1 MYRGG
6 PPVIPCCA
14 PPHHLTTPANAAACP
29 TWAGRR
35 GCFTGHLRPESA
47 DTTAGPVPCQT
58 GYFFEDLQI
67 GQTASLGKTI
77 TEADILLYAA
87 VSTDTN
93 PIHIDAEAAKQ
104 SIFGERIAHGMLSA
118 GLISAVLGTR
128 LPGPGSLYMR
138 QSLRFAAPVK
148 IGDTVKATA
157 TVTALNPEKKRA
169 TLSTVCTVG
178 DVVVIDGEAYVQVPS
193 RA

>member
-1 MYRGG
+1 M
-6 PPVIPCCA
+6 
-14 PPHHLTTPANAAACP
+14 T
-29 TWAGRR
+29 
-35 GCFTGHLRPESA
+35 
-47 DTTAGPVPCQT
+47 T
-58 GYFFEDLQI
+58 GYFFEDLQV
-67 GQTASLGKTI
+67 GQTDTLGKTI
-77 TEADILLYAA
+77 TEADVLLYAA

-148 IGDTVKATA
+148 IGDTVKATV
-157 TVTALNPEKKRA
+157 TVTALNPQKKRA
-169 TLSTVCTVG
+169 TLSTVCAVG
-178 DVVVIDGEAYVQVPS
+178 DTVVIEGEAYVQVPS
-193 RA
+193 RT

>member
-1 MYRGG
+1 M
-6 PPVIPCCA
+6 
-14 PPHHLTTPANAAACP
+14 
-29 TWAGRR
+29 
-35 GCFTGHLRPESA
+35 
-47 DTTAGPVPCQT
+47 T

-67 GQTASLGKTI
+67 GQSASVGKTI

-87 VSTDTN
+87 VRTDTN

-104 SIFGERIAHGMLSA
+104 SLFGERIAHGMLSA

-178 DVVVIDGEAYVQVPS
+178 DEVVIDGEAYVQVPS
-193 RA
+193 RAVIRIFHDWRGAARRRARRDRGAGQFRRRASRPRRR